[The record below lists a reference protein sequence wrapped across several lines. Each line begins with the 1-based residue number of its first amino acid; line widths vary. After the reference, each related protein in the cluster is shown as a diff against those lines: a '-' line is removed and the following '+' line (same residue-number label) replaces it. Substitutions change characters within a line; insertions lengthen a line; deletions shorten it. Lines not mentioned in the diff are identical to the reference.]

1 MTPRSPIA
9 VFFLPLITFGIYGIV
24 WFVKTKDEMN
34 AVGAEIPTAWL
45 LIVPIANIYWIWK
58 FCEGVGKVTRND
70 LSGVVAL
77 LLLMFLGSIGM
88 AVVQSSLNKKAL
100 PAANFA

>member
-1 MTPRSPIA
+1 MTQRSPIA
-9 VFFLPLITFGIYGIV
+9 VFFLPLITLGIYGLV

-34 AVGAEIPTAWL
+34 SAGAEIPTAWL

-58 FCEGVGKVTRND
+58 YCEGVGKVTRDD
-70 LSGVVAL
+70 LSPIVAL
-77 LLLMFLGSIGM
+77 LLLVFLGSIGM

-100 PAANFA
+100 PAAA